1 LAQTAAPT
9 LECTCGAKIDI
20 TSHRIGDTVTCS
32 ACGKPRVVIRSKVLG
47 DVAPAGGAPAQAT
60 SDRLTEV
67 QATLERIRVRRAGRS
82 ARDLALYPTWA
93 VLLGSLIF
101 GVFTGGYMAAQNMV
115 AVGKLSPARA
125 YRSVVYLALVHAGLF
140 LLYLGFGAGTFDAFR
155 IPPDSAYPGVRAA
168 IRVVAS
174 GYVLVVMALVPLVL
188 AAGVA
193 PVVRSAR
200 EAGART
206 ASPLVPMLT
215 GFLLLIAQLFAV
227 KFVALAV
234 SPW

>member
-1 LAQTAAPT
+1 MAQTVAPT
-9 LECTCGAKIDI
+9 LDCACGAKIDI
-20 TSHRIGDTVTCS
+20 TDRRVGDSVSCT
-32 ACGKPRVVIRSKVLG
+32 ACGKPRVVIRSKVKG
-47 DVAPAGGAPAQAT
+47 DVPPAGGAPAQT

-174 GYVLVVMALVPLVL
+174 GYVLVVLTLVPLVL